1 MKKLYH
7 VEKVEFD
14 GDWILLTVDDHTY
27 RIALERVSGALLR
40 ATAEERRIF
49 QISASGYGIHWP
61 IIDEDLSI
69 SGLLKS
75 ASSHPGRK
83 KTA

>member
-14 GDWILLTVDDHTY
+14 GDWILLTVEGHEY
-27 RIALERVSGALLR
+27 KIALEKASGALLR
-40 ATAEERRIF
+40 ATAEERRVF
-49 QISASGYGIHWP
+49 QVSPSGYGIHWP
-61 IIDEDLSI
+61 MIDEDLSI
-69 SGLLKS
+69 NGLLKS